1 VQSVVVFVHAKVVLI
16 DYPQS
21 GDLDAE
27 SVDAQD
33 SALPLGSSKNRAVRS
48 TPGKAT
54 QAASTLEESP
64 YHSAGALSFL
74 RPFGSKPAELERP
87 TFGRLPVAFQSA
99 SRSHQLSAGPS
110 DTAVIERRRSFLRP
124 FGSKPAELERPTF
137 RRLPVAFQ
145 RPLHVIADNHLF
157 LFPLVGTLH

>member
-1 VQSVVVFVHAKVVLI
+1 MHI

-64 YHSAGALSFL
+64 YHSAGALSF
-74 RPFGSKPAELERP
+74 P

-99 SRSHQLSAGPS
+99 SRSHQLSEGPS
-110 DTAVIERRRSFLRP
+110 DTAVIERRRSF
-124 FGSKPAELERPTF
+124 PTF

-145 RPLHVIADNHLF
+145 RPLHVIADNHFMHYAL
-157 LFPLVGTLH
+157 